1 PDDVA
6 LTCEEQQ
13 LTFAAL
19 NARANQLAHHLVKLG
34 VGPEVTVGLCLDRSV
49 ELIVALLGILKAGGA
64 YVPLDPAV
72 PAARRCLMLEEAGAR
87 VLVSS
92 TAFADGLRGSVEKV
106 VCVDDGARLI
116 AKESTANLT
125 SAATAAENLV
135 YVIFTSGSTG
145 RPKGVAVEHRQ
156 LVNYVNAIW
165 QALALP
171 AGSSFASVS
180 TIAADLGNTAV

>member
-1 PDDVA
+1 LSDAERERVVVSLNNTRRSYSNEQTVHELFEEQVAQRPDDVA

-13 LTFAAL
+13 LTFAEL

-34 VGPEVTVGLCLDRSV
+34 VGPEITVGLCLDRSL

-72 PAARRCLMLEEAGAR
+72 PAARRRLMLEDAGAR

-92 TAFADGLRGSVEKV
+92 TALAEGLRDAVEQV
-106 VCVDDGARLI
+106 VCLDADAQLI
-116 AKESTANLT
+116 ANESIANVT
-125 SAATAAENLV
+125 SKAAAENLV

-145 RPKGVAVEHRQ
+145 RPKGV
-156 LVNYVNAIW
+156 
-165 QALALP
+165 
-171 AGSSFASVS
+171 
-180 TIAADLGNTAV
+180 